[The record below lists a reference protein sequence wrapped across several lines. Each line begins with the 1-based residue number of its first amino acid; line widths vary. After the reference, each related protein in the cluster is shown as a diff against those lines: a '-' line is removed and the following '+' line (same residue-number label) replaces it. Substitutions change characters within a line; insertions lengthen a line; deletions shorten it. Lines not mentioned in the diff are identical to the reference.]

1 MVNFFSTC
9 KFNYNSQYFI
19 IYLSFFYLPADSR
32 RGEANY
38 VLMNVKKQWQLLTGT
53 KIAYIFAISF

>member
-19 IYLSFFYLPADSR
+19 IYLPFFYRPADSR
-32 RGEANY
+32 RIEVYY
-38 VLMNVKKQWQLLTGT
+38 VLMNVKK
-53 KIAYIFAISF
+53 

>member
-19 IYLSFFYLPADSR
+19 IYLSFFYRPADSR
-32 RGEANY
+32 RIEAYY
-38 VLMNVKKQWQLLTGT
+38 VLMNVKN
-53 KIAYIFAISF
+53 